1 MMMNPGSSKNLH
13 ERLAVWSDAHL
24 TEARAF
30 VQSYAELI
38 PRDLSNAQ
46 IYGLA
51 NVARS
56 VNQYAHLAEFVK
68 NQMRKAER
76 AGKSKMQDCWQS
88 LNAKLTGY
96 RAEAVN
102 ITRAAGLR
110 PDQADAVHLQL
121 AQRFV
126 QHLIAESLVSA
137 KNNERDRKSR

>member
-1 MMMNPGSSKNLH
+1 MMMNSSSSKNLH
-13 ERLAVWSDAHL
+13 ERIAAWSDAHL
-24 TEARAF
+24 AEARAF

-46 IYGLA
+46 LYGLA

-56 VNQYAHLAEFVK
+56 VNQYTHLAQFVK
-68 NQMRKAER
+68 NQMTKAER
-76 AGKSKMQDCWQS
+76 AGKSKMQDCWQN
-88 LNAKLTGY
+88 LDAKLAGY
-96 RAEAVN
+96 RAEAAS

-126 QHLIAESLVSA
+126 QHLIAESMVSV
-137 KNNERDRKSR
+137 KNSQREQKRR